1 MIEEL
6 QESGAAA
13 HAQYAAA
20 AAALSKGALREA
32 DRLIELMRQVF
43 PDDPDVW
50 HLVAG
55 LRARQGDHVAA
66 LQALQHA
73 LAARPDDA
81 TFLCSQGIQ
90 LAAAGQL
97 DAALAVLE
105 RACALQPDNWL
116 AWYNLGIL
124 RVRAVQNEGAEA
136 AFRKVIALTPD
147 SWSARAHY
155 ATLLEMAGRT
165 ADAVAVY
172 REALASHPACG
183 EAWWGLASVHGASLG
198 TDDVPP
204 MQAAIANP
212 QATNRERV
220 ATGFALARV
229 LDATGRYTEAMG
241 VLAETHAHARAL
253 QPWDGASF
261 TRGLDAI
268 LAAFGSPAPVAPD
281 DALGH
286 EIIFIASLP
295 RSGSTLTEQVLAS
308 HPQVAGTGELRD
320 LSQVL
325 AEESQRCGRPYPE
338 WVGAATPGDWQRL
351 GRRYLERTARWRREQ
366 PRSIDKLPGNWMHVG
381 AIRAMLP
388 GAKVIVCRRDPV
400 ETCLGCYRHYLP
412 ADGQGWTH
420 RFADLA
426 AYWNGFDRAVRQWR
440 RLFPERMREQHY
452 EELVADP
459 ATNIRALLAF
469 CGLPFEQACLDF
481 HRNPRAV
488 RSPSAAQVR
497 EPLQRD
503 TARAPR
509 YGALLDPLR
518 SALGIVDIQS
528 AH

>member
-1 MIEEL
+1 MT
-6 QESGAAA
+6 SGTQGLDAQ
-13 HAQYAAA
+13 AQYAAA

-32 DRLIELMRQVF
+32 GGLIEQMRQAL

-66 LQALQHA
+66 LKAVQHA
-73 LAARPDDA
+73 LSARPDNA
-81 TFLCSQGIQ
+81 AFLCTQGIQ

-105 RACALQPDNWL
+105 RACTLQPDHWL

-124 RVRAVQNEGAEA
+124 RVRAVQFEGAEA

-147 SWSARAHY
+147 NWSARAHY
-155 ATLLEMAGRT
+155 ATLLEMAGRS
-165 ADAVAVY
+165 ADAVAAY
-172 REALASHPACG
+172 REALASHPTCG
-183 EAWWGLASVHGASLG
+183 EAWWGLASVHGAALG
-198 TDDVPP
+198 TDDVPW

-212 QATNRERV
+212 QATDRERV

-253 QPWDGASF
+253 QPWDSAAF
-261 TRGLDAI
+261 ARGLDAI
-268 LAAFGSPAPVAPD
+268 LAAFASPAPAAPD
-281 DALGH
+281 GTLGQ
-286 EIIFIASLP
+286 EIIFIVSLP

-308 HPQVAGTGELRD
+308 HPEVAGTGELRD

-325 AEESQRCGRPYPE
+325 AEESQRRGRPYPK
-338 WVGAATPGDWQRL
+338 WVGAATPDDWQRL
-351 GRRYLERTARWRREQ
+351 GRRYLERTARWRRER
-366 PRSIDKLPGNWMHVG
+366 PRSTDKLPGNWMHVG

-388 GAKVIVCRRDPV
+388 GARIIVCRRDPV
-400 ETCLGCYRHYLP
+400 ETCFACYRQYMP

-420 RFADLA
+420 HFADLG
-426 AYWNGFDRAVRQWR
+426 AYWYGFDRAVRQWSEQ
-440 RLFPERMREQHY
+440 FPAAVYTQNY
-452 EELVADP
+452 ENLVADTE
-459 ATNIRALLAF
+459 ASVRALLAF
-469 CGLPFEQACLDF
+469 CGLPFADACVAFDS
-481 HRNPRAV
+481 NPRSV

-518 SALGIVDIQS
+518 SALGFVDIQS